1 MVPSGPPTFFV
12 ISAQGESGPYDRAG
26 LRAALA
32 DGTISARDQVRTAFG
47 SPLGSVQRVLA
58 RDSDRPAV
66 PPAPPQPEP
75 PRSGANHLML
85 LGAGLVVVLGLL
97 ALLGVGRSGA
107 PERTG
112 APPAP
117 AITPPTP
124 MPKPAPA
131 PVPAPPQETAP
142 APLPVPLKPPPEPAP
157 PPAPAPAL
165 SGNLLQGVN
174 VMRWGRGKDM
184 RVTLKMGGVLLEQN
198 GSAMWA
204 GVPIP
209 KERQDW
215 RGSRGLLLNVQAV
228 DRACAMWFELNEGSG
243 ERHVAPFRLEPGA
256 GAQEIRLPWASFR
269 RRDDQMGRNPPDDGL
284 QLDRIGY
291 VALWPEGDGA
301 VSYRIHSLRLD
312 R

>member
-47 SPLGSVQRVLA
+47 SSLGSVQRVLA
-58 RDSDRPAV
+58 RDSDRPAI
-66 PPAPPQPEP
+66 PPAPPQPAP
-75 PRSGANHLML
+75 PRSGANHLVL

-97 ALLGVGRSGA
+97 ALLGVGRDEA

-112 APPAP
+112 APPAS
-117 AITPPTP
+117 AITPSAPMPTP
-124 MPKPAPA
+124 PREPLR
-131 PVPAPPQETAP
+131 APPPTPSAP
-142 APLPVPLKPPPEPAP
+142 TVP
-157 PPAPAPAL
+157 PPAPAPPPIL
-165 SGNLLQGVN
+165 PPTTDGNLLHGVN
-174 VMRWGRGKDM
+174 ATRWGRGKDM

-198 GSAMWA
+198 GSRMWA

-228 DRACAMWFELNEGSG
+228 NRACAMWFELNEVSG
-243 ERHVAPFRLEPGA
+243 ERHVAPFRLEPETGA
-256 GAQEIRLPWASFR
+256 REISIPWTSFR
-269 RRDDQMGRNPPDDGL
+269 RRDDQMGKNPPDDGL

>member
-26 LRAALA
+26 LRAALT

-47 SPLGSVQRVLA
+47 SSLGSVQHVLA
-58 RDSDRPAV
+58 RDSDRPAA
-66 PPAPPQPEP
+66 PPAPPHTEP
-75 PRSGANHLML
+75 PRSGANHLVL
-85 LGAGLVVVLGLL
+85 LGAGLVVILGLL
-97 ALLGVGRSGA
+97 ALLGVGRGEA

-124 MPKPAPA
+124 MPKPAPVPAPTPAPTPISAPAPAPPRTASPPA
-131 PVPAPPQETAP
+131 PVPA
-142 APLPVPLKPPPEPAP
+142 V
-157 PPAPAPAL
+157 
-165 SGNLLQGVN
+165 SGNLILGVN
-174 VMRWGRGKDM
+174 AVRWGRGKGV
-184 RVTLKMGGVLLEQN
+184 RVAAKEGGVLLEQN